1 MYTRS
6 ECDYLINELESLGFK
21 REDLRESNDIYE
33 IENLVDDIKQ
43 TYIQE
48 YRSSY
53 DYSPNVVERQ

>member
-6 ECDYLINELESLGFK
+6 ECDYLINELESLGFN